1 MKLKINKSQKNIHSN
16 IVYLVNWAPN
26 NQLYSYSDD
35 KKILTWDINA
45 EYTGKFMDLDTYYT
59 AGEWNTSLKSGNEL
73 LVMGTE
79 DGQLKLFS
87 KGGKLEKVVQNA
99 HNSSIISIQWSPDGN
114 TIATAGEDG
123 QLKTWSKQAELR
135 NHLVKGKT
143 PIYACKWN
151 NDSSFIVYATE
162 KTLNIEPVLKGGMK
176 THKWKAHDETVLCV
190 DWNHANKLIISGG
203 EDRKYK
209 IWDQY
214 GRNIYVSYTIN
225 SVVTSI
231 NWAQSG
237 EYFAVG
243 SFDNI
248 RLCSKTGWAHSIS
261 KLDSGG
267 VMSMNWS
274 SDGTLLAA
282 AGVSVL

>member
-1 MKLKINKSQKNIHSN
+1 M
-16 IVYLVNWAPN
+16 
-26 NQLYSYSDD
+26 
-35 KKILTWDINA
+35 
-45 EYTGKFMDLDTYYT
+45 
-59 AGEWNTSLKSGNEL
+59 
-73 LVMGTE
+73 
-79 DGQLKLFS
+79 
-87 KGGKLEKVVQNA
+87 
-99 HNSSIISIQWSPDGN
+99 
-114 TIATAGEDG
+114 
-123 QLKTWSKQAELR
+123 
-135 NHLVKGKT
+135 
-143 PIYACKWN
+143 
-151 NDSSFIVYATE
+151 
-162 KTLNIEPVLKGGMK
+162 
-176 THKWKAHDETVLCV
+176 
-190 DWNHANKLIISGG
+190 
-203 EDRKYK
+203 
-209 IWDQY
+209 DQY